1 VLGQFG
7 CPVAGT
13 DLVTRVGV
21 GDPEAKPAHAI
32 ARTEGDVVVSE
43 HLARRDDG
51 RYTVWIAE
59 AQRGHVRDR
68 MTQAE
73 RCRLPCLVT
82 RRGAILCLAAALSWR
97 RDGPTVTSGERRC
110 RSNCGTADIEARRRL
125 HTPLAWNDDRDPRWS
140 ARDPTR
146 FRRKTRHLSILGVGP
161 RRRAYSWAMPDTDAE
176 RRYEASRVY
185 NREYYAANA
194 ERLRAA
200 ANARR
205 AADPDSAR
213 AREREPYAA
222 NRARA
227 LATDAA
233 WRAANA

>member
-1 VLGQFG
+1 MLGQFG

-82 RRGAILCLAAALSWR
+82 RRGAILCLAAVLSWR

-110 RSNCGTADIEARRRL
+110 RSNCGTADIEAKAD
-125 HTPLAWNDDRDPRWS
+125 TATVEFLADARHPVIAVVGPMDLTDALTHERDGIS
-140 ARDPTR
+140 ARISE
-146 FRRKTRHLSILGVGP
+146 L
-161 RRRAYSWAMPDTDAE
+161 
-176 RRYEASRVY
+176 
-185 NREYYAANA
+185 
-194 ERLRAA
+194 
-200 ANARR
+200 
-205 AADPDSAR
+205 
-213 AREREPYAA
+213 
-222 NRARA
+222 
-227 LATDAA
+227 
-233 WRAANA
+233 